1 MANLIKYASKHSSY
15 IAKYSSYYSP
25 ETQYLIK
32 CSDRSVTMDNKTRL
46 QS

>member
-1 MANLIKYASKHSSY
+1 MLVNIPSY
-15 IAKYSSYYSP
+15 IAKYSSYYSS

-32 CSDRSVTMDNKTRL
+32 CSDRSVTMDKTRL